1 MEAEV
6 KAFELRELWRRYKEG
21 DDGSAR
27 ERLVVAY
34 SPLVK
39 FVAGRTGAR
48 LPSHVD
54 QADLISYGMIGLIE
68 AMERFDPRRE
78 IRFETFAMQR
88 IRGAIIDE
96 LRSLDWVPRS
106 VRSRARDI
114 EEANSKLEHEL
125 GRAPTDGELAEQL
138 GMSEEDLQEA
148 LLQISN
154 SSILA
159 LEELWMTPDAS
170 GDKVSLLDTIEDES
184 APDPQ
189 AALDTSE
196 VKDRLSEAIQD
207 LPERET
213 LVVAL
218 YYFEN
223 LTLREIGEVL
233 GVTESRVS
241 QLHSKAV
248 LRLRSK
254 LKTHRLSRGGLATPA
269 RPYRVLASCPT
280 RPPTGLRNVAL
291 IGHRGSGKT
300 SLHEALLFEAGVVN
314 RLGRVEDGTTTS
326 DYEADEQAREMS
338 IGATVSSFEHDG
350 RKINLIDTPGEP
362 SFIAD
367 TVASL
372 RVADAAVVVVNGVMG
387 VEVHTDRLWQ
397 RADEEGLARL
407 VFVNML
413 DRERADFFRALES
426 LQNAFGNHVVATEI
440 PIGSEHEVRGVID
453 LIDMKAFIA
462 QGEGRG
468 APEPQDIPEE
478 LARRRPRSTARS

>member
-1 MEAEV
+1 MEREV

-21 DDGSAR
+21 GDQSAR

-34 SPLVK
+34 SPLAK

-68 AMERFDPRRE
+68 AMERFDPDRQ
-78 IRFETFAMQR
+78 IRFETFATQR

-106 VRSRARDI
+106 VRARAREI
-114 EEANSKLEHEL
+114 EEANSNLEHAL
-125 GRAPTDGELAEQL
+125 GRVPTDEELAETL
-138 GMSEEDLQEA
+138 GITDEELQET

-159 LEELWMTPDAS
+159 LEELWLTPDAS

-189 AALDTSE
+189 AALDTTE
-196 VKDRLSEAIQD
+196 LKDRLAEAIQG

-248 LRLRSK
+248 LRLRSR
-254 LKTHRLSRGGLATPA
+254 LKS
-269 RPYRVLASCPT
+269 
-280 RPPTGLRNVAL
+280 
-291 IGHRGSGKT
+291 
-300 SLHEALLFEAGVVN
+300 AG
-314 RLGRVEDGTTTS
+314 
-326 DYEADEQAREMS
+326 
-338 IGATVSSFEHDG
+338 
-350 RKINLIDTPGEP
+350 
-362 SFIAD
+362 
-367 TVASL
+367 
-372 RVADAAVVVVNGVMG
+372 
-387 VEVHTDRLWQ
+387 
-397 RADEEGLARL
+397 
-407 VFVNML
+407 
-413 DRERADFFRALES
+413 
-426 LQNAFGNHVVATEI
+426 
-440 PIGSEHEVRGVID
+440 
-453 LIDMKAFIA
+453 
-462 QGEGRG
+462 
-468 APEPQDIPEE
+468 
-478 LARRRPRSTARS
+478 

>member
-21 DDGSAR
+21 GDQSAR

-54 QADLISYGMIGLIE
+54 QADLISYGMIGLVE
-68 AMERFDPRRE
+68 AMERFEPRRE
-78 IRFETFAMQR
+78 IRFETFAMRR

-114 EEANSKLEHEL
+114 EAANSKLENEL
-125 GRAPTDGELAEQL
+125 GRAPTDEELAGRL
-138 GMSEEDLQEA
+138 KMSEEDLQEA

-159 LEELWMTPDAS
+159 LEELWITPDGS
-170 GDKVSLLDTIEDES
+170 GDKVSLIETIEDES

-189 AALDTSE
+189 AVLDTSE
-196 VKDRLSEAIQD
+196 VKDRLTEAIQD

-213 LVVAL
+213 LVIAL

-248 LRLRSK
+248 LSFRSRLKS
-254 LKTHRLSRGGLATPA
+254 
-269 RPYRVLASCPT
+269 
-280 RPPTGLRNVAL
+280 
-291 IGHRGSGKT
+291 SG
-300 SLHEALLFEAGVVN
+300 
-314 RLGRVEDGTTTS
+314 
-326 DYEADEQAREMS
+326 
-338 IGATVSSFEHDG
+338 
-350 RKINLIDTPGEP
+350 
-362 SFIAD
+362 
-367 TVASL
+367 
-372 RVADAAVVVVNGVMG
+372 
-387 VEVHTDRLWQ
+387 
-397 RADEEGLARL
+397 
-407 VFVNML
+407 
-413 DRERADFFRALES
+413 
-426 LQNAFGNHVVATEI
+426 
-440 PIGSEHEVRGVID
+440 
-453 LIDMKAFIA
+453 
-462 QGEGRG
+462 
-468 APEPQDIPEE
+468 
-478 LARRRPRSTARS
+478 